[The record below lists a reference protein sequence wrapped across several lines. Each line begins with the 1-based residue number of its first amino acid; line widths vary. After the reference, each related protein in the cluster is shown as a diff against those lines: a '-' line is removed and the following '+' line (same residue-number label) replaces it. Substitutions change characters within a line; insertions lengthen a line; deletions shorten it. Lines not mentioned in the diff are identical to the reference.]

1 MSDFTRQKWITR
13 GANAI
18 IIAPDE
24 VAPDKQA
31 VSFIAHTEGQGYEVN
46 KANARLIA
54 HAPEM
59 YQLLVKILNDE
70 QSEIDPDIEGDVMW
84 VLKEINGGHW

>member
-54 HAPEM
+54 HAP
-59 YQLLVKILNDE
+59 
-70 QSEIDPDIEGDVMW
+70 
-84 VLKEINGGHW
+84 